1 MMGFFF
7 GDFHNFSVAF
17 AERHGLEEAILFR
30 LIQCEIDNDTLNTKF
45 HKDTFWAELSIEDI
59 NRLCP
64 YMKPQ
69 RIALALTKMKDKG
82 LIEIEEAT
90 TEYKEP
96 MFLMKPTEVGKN
108 ACITNM

>member
-17 AERHGLEEAILFR
+17 AEKHGLEEAILFR

-82 LIEIEEAT
+82 LIEIEET
-90 TEYKEP
+90 PTEYKEP

>member
-1 MMGFFF
+1 MMGFFL

-17 AERHGLEEAILFR
+17 AEKYGVEEAILFR
-30 LIQCEIDNDTLNTKF
+30 LIQCEIENETLNTMF
-45 HKDTFWAELSIEDI
+45 HKDVFWAELSIDDI

-64 YMKPQ
+64 YLKPQ
-69 RIALALTKMKDKG
+69 KITLALSKLKDKG

-90 TEYKEP
+90 TKYNEP
-96 MFLMKPTEVGKN
+96 TFLMKPTEDGKN